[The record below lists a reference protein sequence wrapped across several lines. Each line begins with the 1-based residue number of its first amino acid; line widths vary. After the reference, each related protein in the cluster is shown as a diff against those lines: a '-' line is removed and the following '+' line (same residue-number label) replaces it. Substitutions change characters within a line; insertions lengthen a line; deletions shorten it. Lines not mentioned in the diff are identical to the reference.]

1 MNGQNVSE
9 SIHRVDND
17 HTIHGYSQ
25 KHSVHSHCRA
35 KPLDDIIKK
44 SQALHDKWWS
54 LIRIPVKSVWSASL
68 PLTPYRGVL
77 NRLSIAHCKALG
89 ESCLL
94 SHKSSSWGV
103 VGRSYGRQKKMA
115 NGTMKMVKASLNRL
129 VIEYMWLVSWM

>member
-1 MNGQNVSE
+1 MQHLRGRIAKSDVPRTYVRTYVRTHVRTYVPTHPALCLGTSVPRQKN
-9 SIHRVDND
+9 HR
-17 HTIHGYSQ
+17 
-25 KHSVHSHCRA
+25 
-35 KPLDDIIKK
+35 
-44 SQALHDKWWS
+44 LHDKWWS

-68 PLTPYRGVL
+68 PITPYRGVL

-115 NGTMKMVKASLNRL
+115 NGTMKMVKASLKRDPGN
-129 VIEYMWLVSWM
+129 IK

>member
-1 MNGQNVSE
+1 MKAVS
-9 SIHRVDND
+9 
-17 HTIHGYSQ
+17 
-25 KHSVHSHCRA
+25 
-35 KPLDDIIKK
+35 
-44 SQALHDKWWS
+44 
-54 LIRIPVKSVWSASL
+54 SASL

-115 NGTMKMVKASLNRL
+115 NGTMKMVKASLNWLDSFSEGPRAWLLRRDELQGFHRL
-129 VIEYMWLVSWM
+129 IGFLPY

>member
-1 MNGQNVSE
+1 MRARGKN
-9 SIHRVDND
+9 HR
-17 HTIHGYSQ
+17 
-25 KHSVHSHCRA
+25 
-35 KPLDDIIKK
+35 
-44 SQALHDKWWS
+44 LHDKWWS
-54 LIRIPVKSVWSASL
+54 LIRIPVKAVWSASF

-115 NGTMKMVKASLNRL
+115 NGTMKMVKASLNIRL
-129 VIEYMWLVSWM
+129 CDFVTGKRGYIVALSRAVGVAV